1 METIRSFIAIEL
13 TAEVK
18 AELAKIQSGLKQASN
33 CASRWVNPE
42 SIHLTLFFL
51 GDIRESQ
58 VVPVQEAITRTAA
71 CFAAFE
77 LRLGLPGAFPDMVR
91 PQIIWV
97 GLEGNLSYLAEMQM
111 KLVKELQPVG
121 FKPEN
126 RPFSPHLTLARLRP
140 EATPAER
147 QNLAAALAHLVNTA
161 KPVVAVKDISL
172 MKSRLAAS
180 GAVYTR
186 LSITG
191 LKS

>member
-18 AELAKIQSGLKQASN
+18 AELAKIQSWLKKAGDFG
-33 CASRWVNPE
+33 AKWVNPE

-51 GDIRESQ
+51 GDIKESQ
-58 VVPVQEAITRTAA
+58 VVLVQEAIAHIAA
-71 CFAAFE
+71 CFNAFE
-77 LRLGLPGAFPDMVR
+77 LRLGLLGAFPDIAR

-97 GLEGNLSYLAEMQM
+97 GLGGNLSYLNEMHM
-111 KLVKELQPVG
+111 KLAKELQSRG

-140 EATPAER
+140 EATSTER
-147 QNLAAALAHLVNTA
+147 QNLANALAQPENTTKPLVC
-161 KPVVAVKDISL
+161 VKAISL
-172 MKSRLAAS
+172 MKSRLTSS

-186 LSITG
+186 ISITG
-191 LKS
+191 LQC

>member
-13 TAEVK
+13 TNEVK
-18 AELAKIQSGLKQASN
+18 AGLAKIQSELKKGSG
-33 CASRWVNPE
+33 CAARWVNPE

-58 VVPVQEAITRTAA
+58 VAPVKEAIARTAA
-71 CFAAFE
+71 CFTAFE

-91 PQIIWV
+91 PQILWA
-97 GLEGNLSYLAEMQM
+97 GLEGNLSYLTEMQT
-111 KLVKELQPVG
+111 KLVKELQPAG

-126 RPFSPHLTLARLRP
+126 RPFSPHLTLARVRP

-147 QNLAAALAHLVNTA
+147 QNLAAALARPVNTA
-161 KPVVAVKDISL
+161 KPIIAAKAISL
-172 MKSRLAAS
+172 MESRLTAG

-191 LKS
+191 LNC